1 VAQCGY
7 RWEVITVAM
16 ARQLRAAGVPWK
28 PGDGDRFVIPD
39 RELDDVV
46 FTISEMVV
54 ELRDVPGGRQIA
66 FNGTT
71 EWALDAVLQHEVIW
85 LPRESQLRELLG
97 ESFLRLERDGAT
109 FRCHADTGGGPRVF
123 AAPDADE
130 AYALALLELLRR
142 AADHDLRG

>member
-1 VAQCGY
+1 
-7 RWEVITVAM
+7 
-16 ARQLRAAGVPWK
+16 
-28 PGDGDRFVIPD
+28 VIPD
-39 RELDDVV
+39 RELDDHV

-85 LPRESQLRELLG
+85 IPRESQLRELLG
-97 ESFLRLERDGAT
+97 ESFLRLERDGDA
-109 FRCHADTGGGPRVF
+109 FQCHADTGNGPRLF
-123 AAPDADE
+123 TAADADE
-130 AYALALLELLRR
+130 AYALALLELLRY

>member
-1 VAQCGY
+1 
-7 RWEVITVAM
+7 M
-16 ARQLRAAGVPWK
+16 ARQLRAAGVTWK

-54 ELRDVPGGRQIA
+54 ELRDVAGGRQIA

-97 ESFLRLERDGAT
+97 ESFRRLERDGDT
-109 FRCHADTGGGPRVF
+109 FLCHADTGGGPRVF
-123 AAPDADE
+123 PAPDADE
-130 AYALALLELLRR
+130 AYALALLELLRH